1 MRNEFHL
8 ALRLRSRVIRF
19 DELRL
24 RQRDVSCVKYIPF
37 RAEKFYRI
45 LTSSQFNPLYYPIT
59 FQFYYTL
66 QYLLKILIVVIKIL
80 IVKLVK
86 RSSKTHNSYFIII
99 LYFIAL

>member
-45 LTSSQFNPLYYPIT
+45 LTSGQFNPLYYPIT
-59 FQFYYTL
+59 FQFYV
-66 QYLLKILIVVIKIL
+66 QYLLKILIVVIANKIGKKIL
-80 IVKLVK
+80 QN
-86 RSSKTHNSYFIII
+86 T
-99 LYFIAL
+99 